1 MLDIIE
7 RVILLCGAT
16 GSIVAAVI
24 EVLIYLHNKK
34 KK

>member
-16 GSIVAAVI
+16 GSVVAAVI
-24 EVLIYLHNKK
+24 EVLNYLKNKK